1 MIQYSLFNLKANYET
16 QQRRRHGLDS
26 GSTPEQNRQPRP
38 HMEDCPALGH
48 LVGFS
53 LCHLR
58 EVVMDDAQA
67 EMHQMMQE
75 RMQMLEEALDR
86 AKSGVATEDDWNTI
100 RIECGLS
107 KRPIV
112 TLETLSIRSE

>member
-1 MIQYSLFNLKANYET
+1 
-16 QQRRRHGLDS
+16 
-26 GSTPEQNRQPRP
+26 
-38 HMEDCPALGH
+38 
-48 LVGFS
+48 
-53 LCHLR
+53 
-58 EVVMDDAQA
+58 
-67 EMHQMMQE
+67 
-75 RMQMLEEALDR
+75 MLEEALDR